1 MEMKSTNRT
10 DVLVITTKTNGTP
23 DLHVPRIITSTSGRD
38 PLVKEMNDLFNMLVN
53 KSSDKESFRITDKFI
68 DDSCAHVEWVKSTDE
83 NTRAVDMTITF
94 AEVI

>member
-53 KSSDKESFRITDKFI
+53 KSSDKKSFRITDKFI
-68 DDSCAHVEWVKSTDE
+68 DDSCAYVEWVKSTDK